1 MSQPISRRKML
12 QIFGAAAGV
21 AMLPRISKS
30 TTTAAP
36 PTHPSFTYC
45 LNMATIRG
53 HNLGFVKEL
62 ETASKAGFRSVE
74 IWIDSLQTYLDK
86 GGTLRDVKK
95 RLNDLGITIENN
107 IGFAQWIVDD
117 DAMRQKGLE
126 QMKKEM
132 DMLAQIGCKRTAAPP
147 VGATDT
153 PGLDLNKAAE
163 RYKAILELGDTT
175 GVVPQLEMWGF
186 SKNLSRANEVLYV
199 AMQTGHSSA
208 KVLLDVFHLYKGGTP
223 MDTLHLMS
231 PSAVDILH
239 MNDYPA
245 NLSATNITDADR
257 VYAGDGVAP
266 VKHILQ
272 TLHRQDQ
279 PLIIS
284 TEVFNKNYYSQDAL
298 TVAKTALT
306 KMKAVA
312 EGLA

>member
-1 MSQPISRRKML
+1 
-12 QIFGAAAGV
+12 
-21 AMLPRISKS
+21 MLPHISKS

-36 PTHPSFTYC
+36 PIHPSFTYC

-86 GGTLRDVKK
+86 GGSLSDVKK
-95 RLNDLGITIENN
+95 RLGDLGITVENN

-117 DAMRQKGLE
+117 DATRQKGLE
-126 QMKKEM
+126 QMEKEM

-163 RYKAILELGDTT
+163 RYRGILELGDKT

-186 SKNLSRANEVLYV
+186 SKNISRANEVLYV
-199 AMQTGHSSA
+199 AMQTSHPSA
-208 KVLLDVFHLYKGGTP
+208 KVLLDIFHLYKGGTP
-223 MDTLHLMS
+223 LDTLHLMS

-266 VKHILQ
+266 VKRILQ

-279 PLIIS
+279 PLVIS

-306 KMKAVA
+306 KMKAVT